1 MYIGGDM
8 KLKDKKKSSAYNQ
21 KLLDI
26 IKRTAA
32 KSNLNVPANS

>member
-1 MYIGGDM
+1 MP
-8 KLKDKKKSSAYNQ
+8 KKKNTKSNEYNQ
-21 KLLDI
+21 KLLNI

>member
-1 MYIGGDM
+1 M
-8 KLKDKKKSSAYNQ
+8 KTKEKKKSSAYNQ
-21 KLLDI
+21 KLLEV

>member
-1 MYIGGDM
+1 M
-8 KLKDKKKSSAYNQ
+8 KAKNKTKSNAYNQ
-21 KLLDI
+21 KLLEI